1 MSKLETVQYRFLEV
15 VFQAYYFVKFLLR
28 KSSNNHIGYE

>member
-1 MSKLETVQYRFLEV
+1 MIKLEIVQYRFLEV

-28 KSSNNHIGYE
+28 KSSNNYI

>member
-1 MSKLETVQYRFLEV
+1 MAKLEIVRYRLLEV
-15 VFQAYYFVKFLLR
+15 IFQAYYFVKFLLR